1 VTLRAEKTA
10 PNERP
15 RAKRSPSRKPAASD
29 PPPID
34 IVVPVPDFD
43 RFVADWNTLQGQGT
57 PDLHARI
64 AQWLQDQRYA
74 RTHGA
79 TLLAFRSSGKS
90 TLVGLFCAWLLAKD
104 ANLRVLVLAAEHALA
119 RKMVRNVKRIIE
131 RHPATAGLKPVK
143 TEQWAS
149 DQFVV
154 ARGAELR
161 DPSMLAKGLAGNI
174 TGTRADVVICDD
186 VEVPNTCDT
195 AAKREDL
202 RERLGELDYILVP
215 GGMQLYIGTPHSYY
229 SIYAE
234 TVREEV
240 GEIAPFLDGFA
251 RLKIPLLDENGQ
263 SVWPERYDAAR
274 ITAVRK
280 RTGPRKFQ
288 AQMML
293 EPVAETAG
301 RLDPDRLL
309 VYDDALVYSEGNDAA
324 IVSIAGRRMSSVT
337 CWWDPA
343 YGSPNGDRSVV
354 AAVFTDA
361 VGHYWLHDIAYLT
374 PPPDTEKKGGRDDAS
389 HYCRQVAAFAKRNRV
404 PHVTIEQN
412 GIGRFL
418 PSILRRELADAGI
431 ACGVSGVNA
440 VRAKTL
446 RILDAFDARLAA
458 SVLHAHRD
466 VWKTPFI
473 VEMREWRPG
482 GVVRDDGL
490 DAVAGCLLAE
500 PVRVAPVERPDSVR
514 SWRTGGKPHR
524 AKTDFDL

>member
-1 VTLRAEKTA
+1 MTLPVPKTA
-10 PNERP
+10 PKRKP
-15 RAKRSPSRKPAASD
+15 RAKKPAAAA
-29 PPPID
+29 
-34 IVVPVPDFD
+34 VLVPSPCVPGFTQ
-43 RFVADWNTLQGQGT
+43 FVADWNALQGQTT
-57 PDLHARI
+57 PALHARI
-64 AQWLQDQRYA
+64 AAWLEERHA
-74 RTHGA
+74 KSAHGA
-79 TLLAFRSSGKS
+79 ALLAFRSSGKS

-234 TVREEV
+234 IAREEV
-240 GEIAPFLDGFA
+240 GETAPFLDGFA
-251 RLKIPLLDENGQ
+251 RLKIPLLDDRGE

-274 ITAVRK
+274 VAAVRK

-309 VYDDALVYSEGNDAA
+309 VYDDPLVYSEGNDAA

-343 YGSPNGDRSVV
+343 YGSPGGDRSVV

-361 VGHYWLHDIAYLT
+361 EGHYWLHDIAYLQ
-374 PPPDTEKKGGRDDAS
+374 PPEGEKKGGHDDAA
-389 HYCRQVAAFAKRNRV
+389 HYCRQVAAFATRNRV

-412 GIGRFL
+412 GIGLFL
-418 PSILRRELADAGI
+418 PSILRRELAAAGL
-431 ACGVSGVNA
+431 ACGVSGA
-440 VRAKTL
+440 HAARSKTL

-466 VWKTPFI
+466 VWKTPFV

-482 GVVRDDGL
+482 GAVRDDGL

-500 PVRVAPVERPDSVR
+500 PVRVVPIERPPAQR
-514 SWRTGGKPHR
+514 SWRTGGKAHR
-524 AKTDFDL
+524 AKTDFDV

>member
-1 VTLRAEKTA
+1 MNLPVPMAATKRRSRTKRTA
-10 PNERP
+10 PN
-15 RAKRSPSRKPAASD
+15 AD
-29 PPPID
+29 PPP
-34 IVVPVPDFD
+34 VVLSRAVPAFPQ
-43 RFVADWNTLQGQGT
+43 FVADWNALQGQAT
-57 PDLHARI
+57 PGLHARI
-64 AQWLQDQRYA
+64 AIWLQAQHDA
-74 RTHGA
+74 KTHGA
-79 TLLAFRSSGKS
+79 ALLAFRSSGKS

-104 ANLRVLVLAAEHALA
+104 PNLRVLVLAAEHALA
-119 RKMVRNVKRIIE
+119 RKMVRNVKRIVE

-161 DPSMLAKGLAGNI
+161 DPSMLAKGLVGNI

-195 AAKREDL
+195 ATKREDL

-215 GGMQLYIGTPHSYY
+215 GGLQLYIGTPHSYY

-234 TVREEV
+234 KVREEV
-240 GEIAPFLDGFA
+240 GETAPFLDGFA

-274 ITAVRK
+274 VAAVRK
-280 RTGPRKFQ
+280 RTGPLWCHVK
-288 AQMML
+288 AL
-293 EPVAETAG
+293 
-301 RLDPDRLL
+301 PD
-309 VYDDALVYSEGNDAA
+309 A
-324 IVSIAGRRMSSVT
+324 
-337 CWWDPA
+337 
-343 YGSPNGDRSVV
+343 SPDGDRSVV

-361 VGHYWLHDIAYLT
+361 EGHYWLHDIAYLA
-374 PPPDTEKKGGRDDAS
+374 PPSDTEKKGGQDDAS

-418 PSILRRELADAGI
+418 PSILRRELASAGL
-431 ACGVSGVNA
+431 ACGVAGVNA
-440 VRAKTL
+440 VRAKTV

-482 GVVRDDGL
+482 GAVRDDGL

-500 PVRVAPVERPDSVR
+500 PVRIAPVERPKSEP
-514 SWRTGGKPHR
+514 SWRTGGKAHR
-524 AKTDFDL
+524 AKTDFDI

>member
-1 VTLRAEKTA
+1 VTLKT
-10 PNERP
+10 P
-15 RAKRSPSRKPAASD
+15 KAAAN
-29 PPPID
+29 PLP
-34 IVVPVPDFD
+34 VAAAVQVPEFQ
-43 RFVADWNTLQGQGT
+43 RFVADWNALQGQGT
-57 PDLHARI
+57 PELHARI
-64 AQWLQDQRYA
+64 AAWLEEQHA
-74 RTHGA
+74 KSAHGA
-79 TLLAFRSSGKS
+79 VLLAFRSSGKS
-90 TLVGLFCAWLLAKD
+90 TLVGLFCAWLLAKN

-234 TVREEV
+234 IVREET
-240 GEIAPFLDGFA
+240 GETAPFLDGFA
-251 RLKIPLLDENGQ
+251 RLKIPLLDENGH

-274 ITAVRK
+274 IAAVRK

-309 VYDDALVYSEGNDAA
+309 VYDDPLVYSEGNDSAV
-324 IVSIAGRRMSSVT
+324 VSIAGRRMSSVT

-343 YGSPNGDRSVV
+343 YGSPGGDRSVV
-354 AAVFTDA
+354 AAVFSDA
-361 VGHYWLHDIAYLT
+361 EGHYWLHDVAYLA
-374 PPPDTEKKGGRDDAS
+374 PPPESEKKSGQDEAA

-404 PHVTIEQN
+404 PHVTIERN
-412 GIGRFL
+412 GIGGFL
-418 PSILRRELADAGI
+418 PGILRRELADAGL
-431 ACGVSGVNA
+431 ACGVSGA
-440 VRAKTL
+440 HAARSKIL

-466 VWKTPFI
+466 VWKTPFV

-482 GVVRDDGL
+482 GAVRDDGL

-500 PVRVAPVERPDSVR
+500 PVRVAPIERPQAQR
-514 SWRTGGKPHR
+514 SWRTGGKAHR
-524 AKTDFDL
+524 AKTDFDV